1 MPSKCKYFILSHA
14 TKNVITSHE
23 INLLIIIHTY
33 VKELKLSSAI
43 NFKYLSECLHF
54 YLTNVEEFF
63 IIKK

>member
-23 INLLIIIHTY
+23 INLFIIIHTY
-33 VKELKLSSAI
+33 VKELKLSSDI